1 MIIDYIKVHLPSV
14 LTEANNRLKVFKSVV
29 HYNHLSTKLRSEI
42 ISNIL
47 EATFSDI
54 VPNIR
59 SPFTD
64 GEPDLWVGDVPL
76 EIKTAK
82 TVGVWRGGEY
92 SKRESDYLLVS
103 YDDSGEDMKWFVF
116 FVNLKKG
123 DWVSSGSTSY
133 YATTIELDQVLGRGE
148 ILVGSVVKKRVK
160 NHLVCG

>member
-1 MIIDYIKVHLPSV
+1 M
-14 LTEANNRLKVFKSVV
+14 
-29 HYNHLSTKLRSEI
+29 
-42 ISNIL
+42 
-47 EATFSDI
+47 
-54 VPNIR
+54 
-59 SPFTD
+59 
-64 GEPDLWVGDVPL
+64 

-123 DWVSSGSTSY
+123 DWTSSGSNSY

-148 ILVGSVVKKRVK
+148 ILIGSVVKKRVK
-160 NHLVCG
+160 NHLVCE

>member
-1 MIIDYIKVHLPSV
+1 MIIDYIRVHLP
-14 LTEANNRLKVFKSVV
+14 
-29 HYNHLSTKLRSEI
+29 
-42 ISNIL
+42 
-47 EATFSDI
+47 
-54 VPNIR
+54 
-59 SPFTD
+59 
-64 GEPDLWVGDVPL
+64 
-76 EIKTAK
+76 
-82 TVGVWRGGEY
+82 
-92 SKRESDYLLVS
+92 KRESDYLLVS